1 MYSSHKISASTP
13 PTGFRYLPGRL
24 DAAAQAQLIGEIRA
38 VIRQAPLFVP
48 TMPRSG
54 RAFSVRMSN
63 CGALGWVS
71 DAAGGYRYQP
81 LHPETG
87 CAWPA
92 IPAFLLALWDE
103 VAAGA
108 PRPEACLIN
117 YYAAGA
123 KMGSHR
129 DADEANRS
137 APVVSVS
144 LGDDASFHV
153 GGPRRGDPKH
163 RLVLRSGDVVVLG
176 GAARLAYHGVDR
188 ISPGSSTLIE
198 EGGRFNL
205 TLRRVRANLE
215 PQPQGRH

>member
-1 MYSSHKISASTP
+1 MYSSHKISPEAVP
-13 PTGFRYLPGRL
+13 PAGFRYLPGRL
-24 DAAAQAQLIGEIRA
+24 DAAEQARLIGEIRA
-38 VIRQAPLFVP
+38 VIGLAPLFVP

-71 DAAGGYRYQP
+71 DATGGYRYQAH
-81 LHPETG
+81 HPATG
-87 CAWPA
+87 QAWPA
-92 IPAFLLALWDE
+92 IPEPLLRLWDE
-103 VAAGA
+103 VADGA

-117 YYAAGA
+117 YYAPGA
-123 KMGSHR
+123 KMGTHR

-144 LGDDASFHV
+144 LGDEAIFHV
-153 GGPRRGDPKH
+153 GGPSRRDPKH

-188 ISPGSSTLIE
+188 IAPGSSALVE

-205 TLRRVRANLE
+205 TLRRVR
-215 PQPQGRH
+215 PS

>member
-1 MYSSHKISASTP
+1 MYSSHKICPAAAP
-13 PTGFRYLPGRL
+13 PAGFGYLPGRL
-24 DAAAQAQLIGEIRA
+24 DAAAQARLVGQIRA

-54 RAFSVRMSN
+54 RAFSVRMTN
-63 CGALGWVS
+63 CGTLGWVS
-71 DAAGGYRYQP
+71 DATGGYRYQP
-81 LHPETG
+81 QHPETG
-87 CAWPA
+87 RAWPA
-92 IPAFLLALWDE
+92 IPESLVARWDE
-103 VAAGA
+103 VARGA

-123 KMGSHR
+123 KMGTHR

-144 LGDDASFHV
+144 LGDDAIFHV

-163 RLVLRSGDVVVLG
+163 RLLLKSGDVVILG

-188 ISPGSSTLIE
+188 IAPGSSVLVV

-205 TLRRVRANLE
+205 TLRRVRPN
-215 PQPQGRH
+215 